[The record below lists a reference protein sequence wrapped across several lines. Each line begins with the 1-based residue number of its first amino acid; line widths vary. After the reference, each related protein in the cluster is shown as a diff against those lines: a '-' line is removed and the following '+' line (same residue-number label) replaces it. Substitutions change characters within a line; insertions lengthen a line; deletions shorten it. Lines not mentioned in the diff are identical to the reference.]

1 MSTPRYPS
9 ASNPQ
14 RRVRAPRNAGF
25 NLIEIALAIF
35 VLSLGLLAI
44 FGLFPHGLGM
54 ADIARQET
62 QSGMFA
68 DYAFGALRAA
78 AADADWTDDGF
89 NFQTDIWFESRYI
102 QVGDEGDHVV
112 RHHDPGDVEDAIR
125 VYFPRHGEGNRHETY
140 VRYTLRLGSDGDD
153 IGTALLTVWPGRTGE
168 QSHKYYTQFY
178 NFREVEP

>member
-9 ASNPQ
+9 ASDPQ
-14 RRVRAPRNAGF
+14 RLVRVPRNAGF

-35 VLSLGLLAI
+35 VLSLGLLAV

-78 AADADWTDDGF
+78 AANADWTDAQF
-89 NFQTDIWFESRYI
+89 NFRDDISFESPYI
-102 QVGDEGDHVV
+102 QSVNDTDHVEFPAHQETGPHQR
-112 RHHDPGDVEDAIR
+112 RHQ
-125 VYFPRHGEGNRHETY
+125 TY
-140 VRYTLRLGSDGDD
+140 LRYTLELRSAGENNEVV
-153 IGTALLTVWPGRTGE
+153 TALLTVWPGRTGD
-168 QSHKYYTQFY
+168 QSHKYYTEFY
-178 NFREVEP
+178 NFRKVEP